1 MIEGEN
7 SPHRKATMSHA
18 AKHGSLGALTL
29 GALGVVFGD
38 IGTSPIYALRES
50 LHTAGSEL
58 YDIYGVV
65 SLIFWSLML
74 VVTLKYL
81 VFVLRADNNGEGGIL
96 SLFALLPGKVRN
108 ATGGTKYL
116 FVIFMLLGTALLV
129 ADGMLT
135 PAISVLSATEGLK
148 TLNPGFASWTVPL
161 TVAILVALFGF
172 QYKGSNALGKIFGPI
187 ILIWF
192 ATLGFLG
199 FIKVQEHPEVIEAL
213 LPTYAVEYVIHHGFH
228 TFIILSSVILAV
240 TGAEALYA
248 DLGHFGKRPIRIGWI
263 FIVAPSLVLN
273 YLGQAVIAIQEPGED
288 KSLFFALAPNDVT
301 RIYLVVLA
309 TLATIIA
316 SQALITGVAS
326 LARQAVRLGLLPRLK
341 VVHTSNTVVGQIY
354 VPAVNLIVG
363 LGAVFL
369 VVNFKTSSALA
380 NAYSFAISATMLM
393 TTIAFGY
400 IAAEKFKW
408 SKKALVLVVPVLI
421 MIDLSFFL
429 ATVTKIFK
437 GAWVPLLIGAAI
449 TYLMWVWRKGQS
461 ALEEALKSQ
470 AMTWD
475 DVEKEIASGSISIIP
490 DTGIYLSSSAL
501 KVPQALVAQLNN
513 LHSCPKEI
521 LIVSIVQGD
530 VPIVTAKPMLK
541 EVNDRVKQLYI
552 WIGFKQDVNVQQS
565 IIESVMSAEAEAECT
580 YYLADRKFLESS
592 EGSLK
597 GMTERVFGILHRNS
611 TTASSYFG
619 LPENRVI
626 TLGTQMDL

>member
-1 MIEGEN
+1 MKK
-7 SPHRKATMSHA
+7 SS
-18 AKHGSLGALTL
+18 HGSLGALTL

-50 LHTAGSEL
+50 LHTAGTEL

-96 SLFALLPGKVRN
+96 SLFALLPNKVRN
-108 ATGGTKYL
+108 ATGGTKYF
-116 FVIFMLLGTALLV
+116 FVIFLLLGTALLV

-135 PAISVLSATEGLK
+135 PAISVLSATEGLE
-148 TLNPGFASWTVPL
+148 TLNADFASWTVPL
-161 TVAILVALFGF
+161 TVLILVLLFAF
-172 QYKGSNALGKIFGPI
+172 QYKGSNTLGKIFGPI

-192 ATLGFLG
+192 ATLGYLG
-199 FIKVQEHPEVIEAL
+199 FIKVQDRPEVIEAL
-213 LPTYAVEYVIHHGFH
+213 LPNYAIDYVLHHGFH
-228 TFIILSSVILAV
+228 TFVILSSVILAV

-263 FIVAPSLVLN
+263 FIVAPALVLN
-273 YLGQAVIAIQEPGED
+273 YLGQAVIAIEEPGVE
-288 KSLFFALAPNDVT
+288 KSLFFALAPNDAT

-326 LARQAVRLGLLPRLK
+326 LSRQAVRLGLLPRLK
-341 VVHTSNTVVGQIY
+341 IVHTSSTVMGQIY
-354 VPAVNLIVG
+354 VPAVNLIIG
-363 LGAVFL
+363 LGSIFL

-400 IAAEKFKW
+400 VAAEKFKW
-408 SKKALVLVVPVLI
+408 SKKTIFLIIPILVI
-421 MIDLSFFL
+421 IDLSFFL

-437 GAWVPLLIGAAI
+437 GAWVPLLIGIAI
-449 TYLMWVWRKGQS
+449 TYLMWVWRKGQV
-461 ALEEALKSQ
+461 ALEVALRKQ
-470 AMTWD
+470 DMAWEE
-475 DVEKEIASGSISIIP
+475 VESKIASGSISIIP
-490 DTGIYLSSSAL
+490 DTGIYLSASAL
-501 KVPQALVAQLNN
+501 KVPQALIAQLTN

-521 LIVSIVQGD
+521 LIVSVIQGD
-530 VPIVTAKPMLK
+530 VPIVTAKPILK
-541 EVNDRVKQLYI
+541 EVNDRVKQLYV
-552 WIGFKQDVNVQQS
+552 WVGFKQDINIQQL
-565 IIESVMSAEAEAECT
+565 IIDNVMSADEEQECT
-580 YYLADRKFLESS
+580 YYLAERKFLESP
-592 EGSLK
+592 EGELK
-597 GMTERVFGILHRNS
+597 GLAEKVFGILHRNS
-611 TTASSYFG
+611 ATASSYFG

>member
-1 MIEGEN
+1 
-7 SPHRKATMSHA
+7 MSSG
-18 AKHGSLGALTL
+18 AKHRSLGALTL

-50 LHTAGSEL
+50 LNTAGTEL

-81 VFVLRADNNGEGGIL
+81 VFVLRADNNGEGGIV
-96 SLFALLPGKVRN
+96 SLFALLPNKVRN
-108 ATGGTKYL
+108 ATRGTRYF
-116 FVIFMLLGTALLV
+116 FVIFLLLGTALLV

-135 PAISVLSATEGLK
+135 PAISVLSATEGLN
-148 TLNPGFASWTVPL
+148 TLNPEFASWTVPL
-161 TVAILVALFGF
+161 TIFILFALFAF
-172 QYKGSNALGKIFGPI
+172 QFKGSNTLGKIFGPI

-192 ATLGFLG
+192 TTLGYLG
-199 FIKVQEHPEVIEAL
+199 FIKVKEHPEVIEAL

-263 FIVAPSLVLN
+263 FIVAPALVLN
-273 YLGQAVIAIQEPGED
+273 YLGQAVIAIQEPGEE
-288 KSLFFALAPNDVT
+288 KSLFFALAPNDAV

-326 LARQAVRLGLLPRLK
+326 LSRQAVRLGLLPRLK
-341 VVHTSNTVVGQIY
+341 IVHTSSTIAGQIY
-354 VPAVNLIVG
+354 VPAVNLVIG
-363 LGAVFL
+363 LGSIFL

-400 IAAEKFKW
+400 VAAEKLKW
-408 SKKALVLVVPVLI
+408 SKKALYLVIPILI
-421 MIDLSFFL
+421 FIDLSFFL

-437 GAWVPLLIGAAI
+437 GAWVPLLIGFAI
-449 TYLMWVWRKGQS
+449 TYIMWVWRKGQVALES
-461 ALEEALKSQ
+461 ALRKQEMSWDEVEEI
-470 AMTWD
+470 
-475 DVEKEIASGSISIIP
+475 IASGSISIIP
-490 DTGIYLSSSAL
+490 DTGIYLSASAL
-501 KVPQALVAQLNN
+501 KVPQALIAQINN
-513 LHSCPKEI
+513 LHSCPKDI
-521 LIVSIVQGD
+521 LIVSVIQGD
-530 VPIVTAKPMLK
+530 VPVVTAKPILK
-541 EVNDRVKQLYI
+541 DVNDRVKQLYV
-552 WIGFKQDVNVQQS
+552 WVGFKQDVNIQKS
-565 IIESVMSAEAEAECT
+565 IIDHVMSAAEERECT
-580 YYLADRKFLESS
+580 YYLADRKFLETSK
-592 EGSLK
+592 GSLK
-597 GMTERVFGILHRNS
+597 GMTDKVFGILHRNS
-611 TTASSYFG
+611 ATASSYFG

>member
-1 MIEGEN
+1 
-7 SPHRKATMSHA
+7 MSAHV
-18 AKHGSLGALTL
+18 KKSSLGALTL

-50 LHTAGSEL
+50 LHTAGTEL

-96 SLFALLPGKVRN
+96 SLFALLPNKVRN
-108 ATGGTKYL
+108 ATGGTKYF
-116 FVIFMLLGTALLV
+116 FVIFLLLGTALLV

-135 PAISVLSATEGLK
+135 PAISVLSAAEGLE
-148 TLNPGFASWTVPL
+148 TLNADFASWTVPL
-161 TVAILVALFGF
+161 TVLILVTLFAF
-172 QYKGSNALGKIFGPI
+172 QYKGSNTLGKIFGPI
-187 ILIWF
+187 ILVWF
-192 ATLGFLG
+192 VTLGYLG
-199 FIKVQEHPEVIEAL
+199 LVKVVEHPEVIEAL
-213 LPTYAVEYVIHHGFH
+213 LPTYAVEYVFHHGFH

-263 FIVAPSLVLN
+263 FIVAPALVLN
-273 YLGQAVIAIQEPGED
+273 YLGQAVIAIQEPDEK
-288 KSLFFALAPNDVT
+288 KSLFFALAPNDAV

-326 LARQAVRLGLLPRLK
+326 LARQGVRLGLLPRLK
-341 VVHTSNTVVGQIY
+341 IVHTSSTVVGQIY
-354 VPAVNLIVG
+354 VPAVNLIIG

-400 IAAEKFKW
+400 VASEKFKW
-408 SKKALVLVVPVLI
+408 NKKALFLI
-421 MIDLSFFL
+421 IPILIFIDLSFFL

-437 GAWVPLLIGAAI
+437 GAWVPLLIGLAI
-449 TYLMWVWRKGQS
+449 TYLMWVWRKGQA
-461 ALEEALKSQ
+461 ALENALRNQDMS
-470 AMTWD
+470 WEE
-475 DVEKEIASGSISIIP
+475 VEQTIATGNISIIP

-501 KVPQALVAQLNN
+501 KVPQALIAQINN

-521 LIVSIVQGD
+521 LIVSVVQGD
-530 VPIVTAKPMLK
+530 VPFVTAKPILK
-541 EVNDRVKQLYI
+541 EVNDRVKQLYVYV
-552 WIGFKQDVNVQQS
+552 GFKQDVNIQKS
-565 IIESVMSAEAEAECT
+565 IIENVMSEAEEAECT

-592 EGSLK
+592 SGSLT
-597 GMTERVFGILHRNS
+597 GMTEKVFGILHRNS
-611 TTASSYFG
+611 ATASSYFG

>member
-1 MIEGEN
+1 
-7 SPHRKATMSHA
+7 MSSQI
-18 AKHGSLGALTL
+18 KKSSLGVLTL

-50 LHTAGSEL
+50 LNTAGTEV

-96 SLFALLPGKVRN
+96 SLFALLPSKVRN
-108 ATGGTKYL
+108 ATCGSKYF
-116 FVIFMLLGTALLV
+116 FVIFLLLGTALLV

-135 PAISVLSATEGLK
+135 PAISVLSATEGLE
-148 TLNPGFASWTVPL
+148 TLNSDLASWTVPL
-161 TVAILVALFGF
+161 TVFILFALFAF
-172 QYKGSNALGKIFGPI
+172 QFKGSSALGKIFGPI

-192 ATLGFLG
+192 LTLGYLG
-199 FIKVQEHPEVIEAL
+199 AIKVTEHPEVIEAL

-248 DLGHFGKRPIRIGWI
+248 DLGHFGKRPIRVGWLV
-263 FIVAPSLVLN
+263 IVAPALVLN
-273 YLGQAVIAIQEPGED
+273 YLGQAVIAVQEPGV
-288 KSLFFALAPNDVT
+288 KQSLFFALAPNDTSRVF
-301 RIYLVVLA
+301 LVVLA

-341 VVHTSNTVVGQIY
+341 IVHTSGSVVGQIY
-354 VPAVNLIVG
+354 VPAVNLVIG
-363 LGAVFL
+363 LGSIFL

-400 IAAEKFKW
+400 VAAEKFKW
-408 SKKALVLVVPVLI
+408 SKTVLFLVIPVLI
-421 MIDLSFFL
+421 LIDLSFFI

-437 GAWVPLLIGAAI
+437 GAWVPLLIGFAI
-449 TYLMWVWRKGQS
+449 TYLMWVWRKGQA
-461 ALEEALKSQ
+461 ALENALRNQ
-470 AMTWD
+470 DMTWE
-475 DVEKEIASGSISIIP
+475 DVERTIATGSISIIP
-490 DTGIYLSSSAL
+490 DTGIYLSASAL
-501 KVPQALVAQLNN
+501 KVPQALIAQINN

-521 LIVSIVQGD
+521 LIVSVIQGE
-530 VPIVTAKPMLK
+530 VPIVTAKPILK
-541 EVNDRVKQLYI
+541 VVNDRVKQLYV
-552 WIGFKQDVNVQQS
+552 WVGFKQDVNIQKS
-565 IIESVMSAEAEAECT
+565 IIDHVMTAAEESECT
-580 YYLADRKFLESS
+580 YYLADRKLS
-592 EGSLK
+592 ETPKGLLQ
-597 GMTERVFGILHRNS
+597 GMTEKVFKILHRNS
-611 TTASSYFG
+611 ATASSYFG